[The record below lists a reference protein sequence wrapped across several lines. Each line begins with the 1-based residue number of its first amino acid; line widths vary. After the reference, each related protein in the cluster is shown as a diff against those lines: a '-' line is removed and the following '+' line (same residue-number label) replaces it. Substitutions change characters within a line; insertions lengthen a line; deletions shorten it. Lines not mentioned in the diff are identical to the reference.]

1 MVDVTQSRLQARR
14 AEPPELTKREGALAR
29 IREASA
35 VKKGR
40 IVAIKEGMREH
51 LRHPSGA
58 NLLRG
63 EAEWPLDAF
72 TMRRI
77 RDGDIALADDQRTT
91 R

>member
-1 MVDVTQSRLQARR
+1 
-14 AEPPELTKREGALAR
+14 
-29 IREASA
+29 
-35 VKKGR
+35 
-40 IVAIKEGMREH
+40 MREH

>member
-1 MVDVTQSRLQARR
+1 MVDITQSRPQARP
-14 AEPPELTKREGALAR
+14 AERSRRETALER

-40 IVAIKEGMREH
+40 VEAVKEGMSEH

-63 EAEWPLDAF
+63 VAEWPLDAF

-77 RDGDIALADDQRTT
+77 RDGDIVLATDQRTT